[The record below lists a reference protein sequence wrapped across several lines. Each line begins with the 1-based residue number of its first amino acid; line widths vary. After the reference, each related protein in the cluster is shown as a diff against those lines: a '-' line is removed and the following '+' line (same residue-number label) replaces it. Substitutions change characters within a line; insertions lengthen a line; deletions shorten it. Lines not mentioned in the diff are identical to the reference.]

1 MSNPF
6 VDHNWRYCLAKRNH
20 MKNHKTVSMK
30 EMVRPTTP
38 TTPKVKIDMDELAK
52 LWIEIVLQQ
61 IQNSQSFSLK
71 QVHTINI

>member
-1 MSNPF
+1 
-6 VDHNWRYCLAKRNH
+6 

-30 EMVRPTTP
+30 ETVHPTTP
-38 TTPKVKIDMDELAK
+38 TNPKVKIDMDELAK

>member
-1 MSNPF
+1 
-6 VDHNWRYCLAKRNH
+6 
-20 MKNHKTVSMK
+20 MK
-30 EMVRPTTP
+30 EQRYPTTP
-38 TTPKVKIDMDELAK
+38 TIPEVKIDMDELAK

>member
-1 MSNPF
+1 
-6 VDHNWRYCLAKRNH
+6 
-20 MKNHKTVSMK
+20 MKNPKTIPMK
-30 EMVRPTTP
+30 EQRYPTTP
-38 TTPKVKIDMDELAK
+38 TIPEVKIDMDELAK